1 MRMVVVFHIDSSETQ
16 LIACFVISG
25 IEAACASASALSCT
39 FSSVAGRSFAARES
53 MICCV
58 TTGLPVISSNCSFRY
73 FLPMED
79 CDSMLFNQNLPIAFE
94 SGKSSFSLNKNDSNA
109 MAMETGIGQGKTLVS
124 PLHMALIASA
134 VEKDD
139 SIVCKD
145 ASGKEITIPCDSVI
159 SSAGYI
165 PNPLAPKGS
174 NVSLVGDC
182 DGVGNLRSVVWRAYE
197 VAMKI

>member
-1 MRMVVVFHIDSSETQ
+1 MGQTRTAEQLKDAGFEAVINAVGAHSAAPRIPGIDSVNVADAWKVLAGEQQVSGTVAVIGGGLTGCEIAYELALQ
-16 LIACFVISG
+16 GKQPVIVEMKNDLIAQTGVCL
-25 IEAACASASALSCT
+25 AN
-39 FSSVAGRSFAARES
+39 SSYLREWFAWKKVPVYLE
-53 MICCV
+53 
-58 TTGLPVISSNCSFRY
+58 TTLQEV
-73 FLPMED
+73 
-79 CDSMLFNQNLPIAFE
+79 
-94 SGKSSFSLNKNDSNA
+94 
-109 MAMETGIGQGKTLVS
+109 
-124 PLHMALIASA
+124 
-134 VEKDD
+134 KDD